1 MQTTYLQDQHDYG
14 KNDDNYDDQNGT
26 AQTTYLIRIIMLM
39 MVVAG
44 WSMVN
49 GHVDI
54 SFLAC

>member
-14 KNDDNYDDQNGT
+14 QNDENYGDQNGA

-39 MVVAG
+39 MVVVG
-44 WSMVN
+44 WSMVI
-49 GHVDI
+49 GHVDT